1 MSRIIDSRNELF
13 ARGLSGGSAQMN
25 RRRANSIIIARR
37 YRDNTAKANG
47 YNSYLDLLKS
57 RKERNITTDEIDKI
71 TTATRE
77 QRMGIAAKSGS
88 NG

>member
-13 ARGLSGGSAQMN
+13 ARGLSGGLDQMD

-57 RKERNITTDEIDKI
+57 RKERNMTSNEIDKI
-71 TTATRE
+71 TAATRE